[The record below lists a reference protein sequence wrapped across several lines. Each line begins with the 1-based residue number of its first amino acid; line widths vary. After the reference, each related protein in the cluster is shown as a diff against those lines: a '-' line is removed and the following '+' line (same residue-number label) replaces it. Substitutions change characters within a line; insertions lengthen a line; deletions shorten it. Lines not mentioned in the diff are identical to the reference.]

1 MKILIDIGHPAHVH
15 YFRNFISIMR
25 SKGHEF
31 LIIARDKEVVLY
43 LLDYYNLQYV
53 SRGKGRKGLLGKFFY
68 IPVADILILRE
79 SIQFKPDIFLSF
91 GSPYAAHVSWILG
104 KPHIAFDDTEHAFF
118 EHLLYVP
125 FTKVILTP
133 KNFRKNFGSKH
144 FFFNGTMDLCYLQSK
159 YFYPDKTIL
168 DYLKISEGE
177 DYVLMRFV
185 SWEASHDKG
194 QKGITLE
201 NRILAVKTI
210 SKYCKVFISSESKL
224 PEELQQY
231 QIKVPYEKMH
241 DVLFFAKLF
250 FGESGT
256 MASEACILGTPA
268 INIATSAELVGVF
281 DDFISSNLM
290 YVIPDNKKAINKA
303 EELLQSTV
311 LKRDSRR
318 IANEFISSRVDVTE
332 LMVWLIEQF
341 PESVKTLKQNNDFQY
356 TFLNKL

>member
-1 MKILIDIGHPAHVH
+1 MK
-15 YFRNFISIMR
+15 

-31 LIIARDKEVVLY
+31 VITARDKEVTLY
-43 LLDYYNLQYV
+43 LLDYYNIKFV
-53 SRGKGRKGLLGKFFY
+53 PRGTGRIGLLGKFFY
-68 IPVADILILRE
+68 IFVADILILRE

-91 GSPYAAHVSWILG
+91 GSPYAAHISWILR

-125 FTKVILTP
+125 FTKIILTP

-144 FFFNGTMDLCYLQSK
+144 IFFNSTMDLCYLQSK
-159 YFYPDKTIL
+159 YFYPDRSIL
-168 DYLKISEGE
+168 DFLGIKEGE

-185 SWEASHDKG
+185 SWDASHDKG
-194 QKGITLE
+194 QKGVSLE
-201 NRILAVKTI
+201 NKILAVKTI
-210 SKYCKVFISSESKL
+210 SKYCKVLISSEKKL

-256 MASEACILGTPA
+256 MASEACVLGTPA
-268 INIATSAELVGVF
+268 INVATSAELIGVF

-303 EELLQSTV
+303 EELLKSSVSKQ
-311 LKRDSRR
+311 DSRR
-318 IANEFISSRVDVTE
+318 IANEFIHSRIDVTE

-341 PESVKTLKQNNDFQY
+341 PVSVKILKQNKNFQNS
-356 TFLNKL
+356 FLNKL